1 MTKKNFIR
9 FIQTSLL
16 GAAIAVALPACTDD
30 HFDVANG
37 GGEGSNATKTLW
49 EQLESRPELSH
60 FADIVSKTPYFKD
73 EAHPSKNYTYKD
85 VLNSTQVFTVFA
97 PTNEAFDDAAYNSA
111 LELLKTDP
119 YDVYLRLVGNQIAI
133 HRYVATGTGKEEL
146 VTINS
151 KRATFDRAAKTF
163 KDLPLA
169 KANIEATNGTLHTMS
184 TLAPFAYNIYE
195 YIKAHGDQF
204 SELKKWI
211 TEHDTIYFSAD
222 NSVEGGSDRDGNPI
236 YVDSVYFRTNTLF
249 SIIDY
254 EKANQDWLI
263 PHKAFMGNIEAE
275 DSVWAMALPT
285 DAAWNAAAT
294 ALTPNY
300 VYSALYTNKERE
312 DIGATGETL
321 VGESAESDSLQK
333 LSIRMD
339 LASGLLF
346 NARLQPRKG
355 EDRRFWTAETFQA
368 AEFPKMFNTRIDTFT
383 YDKEGLQDVKNLL
396 FDGNTNPI
404 AVSNGLVYP
413 VNNWRFFEPYGA
425 TDLEIEVTDRS
436 IFQYSN
442 LGTTRVEYVAF
453 NNSTSALSKDS
464 LLGSV
469 YKDRFYYI
477 SNGTSAP
484 SINIKLI
491 DTEHNRQVM
500 SNVEYEIGFVMVP
513 DFFRANP
520 DSIVS
525 TNPER
530 IAVQKNKLR
539 AQITYNNGV
548 TSRGAVE
555 EKRSSNFDFEY
566 AGTKVDTI
574 WIDADEKPMT
584 FTFPKS
590 YKNIIKSYP
599 TLNITS
605 RSRASD
611 LRDNY
616 QHPFSIDRIILRAKR

>member
-30 HFDVANG
+30 HFDVAG
-37 GGEGSNATKTLW
+37 GGEGGNATKTLW

-60 FADIVSKTPYFKD
+60 FADIVRQTPYFKD
-73 EAHPSKNYTYKD
+73 EAHPSKDYTYKD
-85 VLNSTQVFTVFA
+85 VLNGTQVFTVFA
-97 PTNEAFDDAAYNSA
+97 PTNEAFDDAAYNDA

-119 YDVYLRLVGNQIAI
+119 YDVYLRIVGNQIAL

-151 KRATFDRAAKTF
+151 KRATFDRAGKTF
-163 KDLPLA
+163 KDLPLS
-169 KANIEATNGTLHTMS
+169 KANIEATNGTLHMMS
-184 TLAPFAYNIYE
+184 TMAPFAYNIYE
-195 YIKAHGDQF
+195 YIKAHGSQF
-204 SELKKWI
+204 GELKKWI

-249 SIIDY
+249 NLVDY
-254 EKANQDWLI
+254 EKPNQDWLI
-263 PHKAFMGNIEAE
+263 PHKAFKANIEAE

-285 DAAWNAAAT
+285 DAAWTAAAT
-294 ALTPNY
+294 ALAPNY
-300 VYSALYTNKERE
+300 VYSGLYINKERE

-321 VGESAESDSLQK
+321 AGEGAESDSLQK

-346 NARLQPRKG
+346 NVRIQPRKG
-355 EDRRFWTAETFQA
+355 EDRSFWKAETFQA

-383 YDKEGLQDVKNLL
+383 YDKDALQDVKSLL
-396 FDGNTNPI
+396 FDGNTSPI

-425 TDLEIEVTDRS
+425 TDLDIEITDRS
-436 IFQYSN
+436 IFHYTN
-442 LGTTRVEYVAF
+442 LGTTTVEYVAF
-453 NNSTSALSKDS
+453 NNSTSDLSKDY
-464 LLGSV
+464 GSV

-484 SINIKLI
+484 NVSIKLL

-513 DFFRANP
+513 DFYRANP
-520 DSIVS
+520 DSIIS
-525 TNPER
+525 TDPSR
-530 IAVQKNKLR
+530 SAIQKNKLR

-566 AGTKVDTI
+566 DGFKVDTI
-574 WIDADEKPMT
+574 WTDAEGKAMT

-590 YKNIIKSYP
+590 YKNISKSYP
-599 TLNITS
+599 TLNLTS
-605 RSRASD
+605 RSRSSD
-611 LRDNY
+611 LRDDY
-616 QHPFSIDRIILRAKR
+616 QHPFSIDRIILRAKK